1 MDSPTI
7 QAAIASFLSGLNTDN
22 TRGSYSTPLVHFC
35 TYLVTLDL
43 DAAKE
48 SANVLTVD
56 HAIGF
61 VDWLL
66 DHLRRLDPEHG
77 PKRGTVELYLTA
89 VYRFYRH
96 LLKRGYQ
103 VGNADLAR
111 LQEVY
116 KDARNVR
123 GESKPKDPKLAIVQD
138 VIRAAR
144 AEPIRPGGDP
154 RRRRLVHLRTIAILE
169 TLRATGCRIGEL
181 VGMTMDNVDAA
192 KHSVQV
198 KGKGSKYRNVYW
210 DDAAWDAVLTYII
223 ARGVVPEGDP
233 VFVGHGNRQSG
244 GPLTTRYISRT
255 IRRLARAAGVK
266 DAEKVTPHYF
276 RHVFATRALERTE
289 NLALVQDMLGHK
301 SPVTTRVYAKTN
313 DEQRQTAHAQV
324 WA

>member
-7 QAAIASFLSGLNTDN
+7 QTAIAAFLSGLNTDN
-22 TRGSYSTPLVHFC
+22 TRDSYSTPLVHFC
-35 TYLVTLDL
+35 TYLSTLDM

-56 HAIGF
+56 HALGF
-61 VDWLL
+61 IPWLRAKGYARETL
-66 DHLRRLDPEHG
+66 
-77 PKRGTVELYLTA
+77 KLYLT
-89 VYRFYRH
+89 VTQCFYEYILDYVAPTGIDAADAAR
-96 LLKRGYQ
+96 LKR
-103 VGNADLAR
+103 A
-111 LQEVY
+111 Y
-116 KDARNVR
+116 KGARNIR
-123 GESKPKDPKLAIVQD
+123 GESKPKNPKLAIVQA
-138 VIRAAR
+138 VIKAAR

-210 DDAAWDAVLTYII
+210 DAVSWHAVEAYLR
-223 ARGVVPEGDP
+223 ARGIGPGSEALP
-233 VFVGHGNRQSG
+233 LFCGHGNRQDG
-244 GPLTTRYISRT
+244 GPLTTRHISRT
-255 IRRLARAAGVK
+255 IRRLAHVAGVK
-266 DAEKVTPHYF
+266 DAEQVTPHYF

-289 NLALVQDMLGHK
+289 NLALVQDMLGHA
-301 SPVTTRVYAKTN
+301 SPVTTRVYAKT
-313 DEQRQTAHAQV
+313 DEAQRQAGHAQV